1 MNSNKLK
8 AAIVEAGYSQRKLA
22 ASIPMALNTLNAKV
36 NGKNPIT
43 IDEAIMLSEKLNL
56 SDEKFDEIFLEK
68 SS

>member
-22 ASIPMALNTLNAKV
+22 ANIPMALNTLNAKV

>member
-22 ASIPMALNTLNAKV
+22 AIIPMALNTLNAKV

-43 IDEAIMLSEKLNL
+43 IDEAIMLGEKLKL